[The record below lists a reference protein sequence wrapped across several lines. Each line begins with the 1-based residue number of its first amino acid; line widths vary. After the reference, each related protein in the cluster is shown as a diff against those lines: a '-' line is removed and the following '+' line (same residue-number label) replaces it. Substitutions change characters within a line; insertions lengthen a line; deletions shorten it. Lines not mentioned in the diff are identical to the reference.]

1 LFFGFVYTFIK
12 CLYLSTQRMTQ
23 QLRALLQESFHF
35 FRLWRHLYSF
45 GRLKYTYVQAVT
57 HKKIK
62 ISLLFLTLHL
72 SFSLKT
78 LFQMPGGELLYI
90 YEVLI

>member
-1 LFFGFVYTFIK
+1 
-12 CLYLSTQRMTQ
+12 MTQ
-23 QLRALLQESFHF
+23 QFRALRENHGTSLASGGT
-35 FRLWRHLYSF
+35 WIHLADS
-45 GRLKYTYVQAVT
+45 YTYVQAVT